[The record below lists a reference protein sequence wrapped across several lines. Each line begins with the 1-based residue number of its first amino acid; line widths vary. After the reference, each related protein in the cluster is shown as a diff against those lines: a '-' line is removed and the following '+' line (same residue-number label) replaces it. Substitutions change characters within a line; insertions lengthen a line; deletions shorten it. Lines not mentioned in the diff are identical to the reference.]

1 MARLK
6 DRIKVIIINEN
17 LGYWFGESMNLVT
30 IVLNKTECLGALL
43 NAFVKNDIKGAT
55 ILDSIGMA
63 RAINEE
69 TDLKF
74 VASLKL
80 ILNPEQEGSKTIF
93 LIAEDD
99 KISKISNIVNVVTGG
114 LDRPDTGIMFCVPVS
129 YVEGINLG

>member
-1 MARLK
+1 
-6 DRIKVIIINEN
+6 
-17 LGYWFGESMNLVT
+17 MNLVT

-69 TDLKF
+69 ADLKF

>member
-1 MARLK
+1 
-6 DRIKVIIINEN
+6 
-17 LGYWFGESMNLVT
+17 
-30 IVLNKTECLGALL
+30 
-43 NAFVKNDIKGAT
+43 
-55 ILDSIGMA
+55 MA

-69 TDLKF
+69 ADLKF